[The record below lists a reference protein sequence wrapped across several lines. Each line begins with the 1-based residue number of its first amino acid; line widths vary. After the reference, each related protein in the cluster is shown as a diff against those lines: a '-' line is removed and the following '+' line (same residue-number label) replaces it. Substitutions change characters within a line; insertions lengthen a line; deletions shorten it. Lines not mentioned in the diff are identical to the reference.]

1 VRGKRPLVR
10 PRHRW
15 QDNVKM
21 DIQEVE
27 WGVGGGMN

>member
-1 VRGKRPLVR
+1 MRGKRPLVR